1 MALTR
6 NNSKPPLD
14 VPEVDPCALL
24 KAKADRFCF
33 LWEDNGCYP
42 GGINEGAGVCDKLL
56 ELCRYN
62 NDNYKACV
70 IRWRYTKYNPP
81 DTASLPTISQ
91 SFTTNNSNSFKKP
104 IEYPFVAV
112 QFTNNEVLNVIGAA
126 FPCGNPD
133 GTFNKTAL
141 ECCIQRIIDELD
153 QWGNNKTLNED
164 CPARE
169 VELAICLAGCDS
181 PDSQETPD
189 RCKTRCYTTR
199 QDEEPSPRQCADLLA
214 ESKKAV
220 NAAKVKQELCEYYY
234 GKGNRYDD
242 PSGRPEDRTTNPKYK
257 FRWWTPVTT
266 PGEGSP
272 SWRES
277 PKWRSP
283 SDTTSPATPP
293 AEAQ

>member
-6 NNSKPPLD
+6 NTSKPPLD
-14 VPEVDPCALL
+14 VPEVDPCEIW

-42 GGINEGAGVCDKLL
+42 GGINEGVAICDKLFV
-56 ELCRYN
+56 LCQYN
-62 NDNYKACV
+62 SDNWKACEK
-70 IRWRYTKYNPP
+70 RWRYTKYNPP
-81 DTASLPTISQ
+81 ETASLPTISQ

-112 QFTNNEVLNVIGAA
+112 QFTNDEVLNVIGAA

-133 GTFNKTAL
+133 GTFNKTAFD
-141 ECCIQRIIDELD
+141 CCIQRIIDELEAWTTD
-153 QWGNNKTLNED
+153 PTLTACDEQD
-164 CPARE
+164 IA
-169 VELAICLAGCDS
+169 LSGCLAGCDS
-181 PDSQETPD
+181 PDSEETPAS
-189 RCKTRCYTTR
+189 CKTRCNLTR
-199 QDEEPSPRQCADLLA
+199 QSTEPSPIDCEIRRNEQ
-214 ESKKAV
+214 KKAKD
-220 NAAKVKQELCEYYY
+220 ASSVKQELCEYYY

-242 PSGRPEDRTTNPKYK
+242 PFGEPIGRGTNPKYK

-272 SWRES
+272 SWRDA

-293 AEAQ
+293 DSN